1 MIDAKRLI
9 ASDLEA
15 LRRERAQHFRGALL
29 LLALGSAAALTIV
42 GKRPDLLAQPLAQLG
57 AQTLNW
63 ALGLA
68 VLPALGL
75 GLWFPSAGTR
85 RALAGLTIVAVG
97 LVAAGPTL
105 WSSSAATGPPTHG
118 LSLARCVLLAFGTG
132 TLALIVGATSGAFGV
147 QRRPTATLW
156 LATAVASI
164 AIGAVA
170 WHCPRTDTAHT
181 LPSHAGSGL
190 ALALVAAGVGR
201 IGRRSAAGAR
211 PR

>member
-9 ASDLEA
+9 VSDLEA
-15 LRRERAQHFRGALL
+15 LRRERAQHFRGALV

-42 GKRPDLLAQPLAQLG
+42 GKRPDLLAQPTAQLG
-57 AQTLNW
+57 AQALNW

-75 GLWFPSAGTR
+75 RLWFPPAGTR
-85 RALAGLTIVAVG
+85 RALAGLTVAAAG
-97 LVAAGPTL
+97 LVAAGPAL
-105 WSSSAATGPPTHG
+105 WGSSAATGPPTHG
-118 LSLARCVLLAFGTG
+118 LSLVRCVLLVFATG

-147 QRRPTATLW
+147 PRRPAASLW
-156 LATAVASI
+156 LATAAASI

-170 WHCPRTDTAHT
+170 WHCPRTDPAHT

-190 ALALVAAGVGR
+190 ALALFAAGVGR
-201 IGRRSAAGAR
+201 IGRPSAAEAR
-211 PR
+211 PI